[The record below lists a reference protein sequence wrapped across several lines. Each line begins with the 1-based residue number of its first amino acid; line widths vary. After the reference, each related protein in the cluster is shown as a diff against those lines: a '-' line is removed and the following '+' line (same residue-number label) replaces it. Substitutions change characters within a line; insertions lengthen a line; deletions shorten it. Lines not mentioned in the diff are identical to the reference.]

1 MNLFAICRL
10 LIATR
15 HRLATVLVWSAAF
28 ATPLHAGNVGTQ
40 CCGCCQVASAQS
52 GHRVTHRCPACSA
65 ARDLGDHAAP
75 DGWNCRKSCA
85 CRAVPSPLSEGPK
98 RTAGVSS
105 LVDEFGLWA
114 IPVISLSPAVDP
126 SVPCIKG
133 RRSAEAGLT
142 ALSRCVLLQR
152 LTI

>member
-1 MNLFAICRL
+1 MMNLFAICRL
-10 LIATR
+10 LIAVR
-15 HRLATVLVWSAAF
+15 HRSTAVLVWAVAF
-28 ATPLHAGNVGTQ
+28 ATPLQAGNVRTQ
-40 CCGCCQVASAQS
+40 CCGCCQVAGAQS
-52 GHRVTHRCPACSA
+52 GHKVAHRCPACSA
-65 ARDLGDHAAP
+65 ARDSGDQAAS
-75 DGWNCRKSCA
+75 DGWKCPKSCG

-105 LVDEFGLWA
+105 LVDEFALWA
-114 IPVISLSPAVDP
+114 VPAATPSPVAP

-133 RRSAEAGLT
+133 RWSAETGLT